1 MNAEITV
8 KRQTYAGLF
17 TVALATLMFEIL
29 LTRIFSVTMWY
40 HFAFMATSV
49 AMFGMTVGAVLVYLF
64 PKYFTQERAKSHLA
78 ITSLLF
84 AISIVVC
91 FLIHLSI
98 PFVPSLS
105 IGGIASIASTY
116 LVISVPFLFSGI
128 CICLA
133 LTKFPH
139 QVSRLYAYDLAGASL
154 GCILLIYI
162 ISITDGPTAV
172 IIVAFL
178 ASIGAILFASE
189 VASKRLMQIA
199 LISTLLLGSFAVV
212 NTILVNQQSPLL
224 RLMWVKGKFESAPIY
239 EKWNS
244 FSRITVS
251 PDKDPAHPFGW
262 GFSPVV
268 PLNDQIEEL
277 ALKID
282 ASAATVLTKFDG
294 NFNKIEYLKYD
305 ITNLA
310 HYIRKD
316 AKVLAI
322 GSGGG
327 RDILSALLFGQ
338 KSVLGVEINHDIINA
353 VTKRFGDFTGHLDK
367 NPKVSFVADEA
378 RSYIARSKDKFDI
391 IQISLI
397 DTWAATASGA
407 FVLSENSLYTIEGW
421 KVFLEHLTDKGI
433 LTVSRWYVGK
443 SPSEMY
449 RLTSLA
455 TNSLM
460 KSGIENTRNHI
471 VIVRRMFGESKNEP
485 IGVGTMLV
493 SKEPFS
499 ERDLDT
505 LQKVANQMQFE
516 IALSPR
522 FAIDNNF
529 KTIADGKNLDEFL
542 ANFPLN
548 IAAPTDDS
556 PFFFNLLRLGDA
568 FNRKL
573 WYQEVWSSNL
583 KAVVILGAL
592 LIVVVVLTSIC
603 IIVPLLLT
611 TKRATLKGALPLS
624 LFFAGIG
631 LGFMLVE
638 ISQMQR
644 LIVFLGHPTYGLSV
658 VLFSLLLSSGLGSY
672 STEKVSN
679 QGMASS
685 ATLRLLLLLFTL
697 YVFGKFTPYAID
709 LFDDATTV
717 VRILVA
723 TGILLPLGF
732 FMGMAFPMG
741 MQLASQKSAELTPWL
756 WGINGAT
763 SVCASVLAVA
773 IALNSSI
780 STSFWT
786 GFACYLLA
794 ILAFVWASRGQIKL
808 KQSAE

>member
-1 MNAEITV
+1 MNAEVTV
-8 KRQTYAGLF
+8 KRETYAGLF
-17 TVALATLMFEIL
+17 AIALATLMFEIL

-49 AMFGMTVGAVLVYLF
+49 AMFGMTLGAVLVYLL
-64 PKYFTQERAKSHLA
+64 PNYFTKERAKFHLA
-78 ITSLLF
+78 STSLLF
-84 AISIVVC
+84 AISIVIS
-91 FLIHLSI
+91 FLAHINI

-105 IGGIASIASTY
+105 IEGIASLTLTY
-116 LVISVPFLFSGI
+116 IVISIPFLFSGI

-139 QVSRLYAYDLAGASL
+139 QVSKLYAYDLAGASL
-154 GCILLIYI
+154 GCILLVYI
-162 ISITDGPTAV
+162 IGITDGPTAV

-178 ASIGAILFASE
+178 ASIGAILFASDA
-189 VASKRLMQIA
+189 ASKKLIQIA
-199 LISTLLLGSFAVV
+199 LISTILLGSFAVI

-251 PDKDPAHPFGW
+251 EDRDPEHPFGW
-262 GFSPVV
+262 GFSAVV
-268 PLNDQIEEL
+268 PFKDKIEERV
-277 ALKID
+277 LKID
-282 ASAATVLTKFDG
+282 ASAATVITKFDG
-294 NFNKIEYLKYD
+294 DFSKLEYLKYD

-310 HYIRKD
+310 HYLRKN

-353 VTKRFGDFTGHLDK
+353 ITKKFGDFTGHLDK
-367 NPKVSFVADEA
+367 NPKVTFVADEA
-378 RSYIARSKDKFDI
+378 RSYIARSQDKFDL
-391 IQISLI
+391 IQVSLI

-433 LTVSRWYVGK
+433 LTLSRWYVGNN
-443 SPSEMY
+443 PGEMY
-449 RLTSLA
+449 RLTALA
-455 TNSLM
+455 TASL
-460 KSGIENTRNHI
+460 KKLGIENTRDRI
-471 VIVRRMFGESKNEP
+471 IIVRRMFGGNENEAT
-485 IGVGTMLV
+485 GVGTMLV
-493 SKEPFS
+493 SKQPFS
-499 ERDLDT
+499 KQDLDT
-505 LQKVANQMQFE
+505 LQKVAKQMQFE
-516 IALSPR
+516 IALSPQ

-529 KTIADGKNLDEFL
+529 KTIADDKKLDEFV
-542 ANFPLN
+542 AKFPLN
-548 IAAPTDDS
+548 IAPPTDDS
-556 PFFFNLLRLGDA
+556 PFFFNMLRLRDA
-568 FNRKL
+568 FNPKL
-573 WYQEVWSSNL
+573 WYQEAWSSNL

-592 LIVVVVLTSIC
+592 LIIVVVLTFLC

-611 TKRATLKGALPLS
+611 TKKAILKDALPLS

-672 STEKVSN
+672 STQKVST
-679 QGMASS
+679 QGMVSA
-685 ATLRLLLLLFTL
+685 ATLRLFLLLFIL
-697 YVFGKFTPYAID
+697 YVFGRFTPHAIA
-709 LFDDATTV
+709 LFENATTT

-732 FMGMAFPMG
+732 FMGMAFPLG
-741 MQLASQKSAELTPWL
+741 MQIASKKSTELTPWL

-773 IALNSSI
+773 IAINSSI
-780 STSFWT
+780 SASFWT
-786 GFACYLLA
+786 GFTCYVVA
-794 ILAFVWASRGQIKL
+794 VIAFVWASRDKGVIGKI
-808 KQSAE
+808 